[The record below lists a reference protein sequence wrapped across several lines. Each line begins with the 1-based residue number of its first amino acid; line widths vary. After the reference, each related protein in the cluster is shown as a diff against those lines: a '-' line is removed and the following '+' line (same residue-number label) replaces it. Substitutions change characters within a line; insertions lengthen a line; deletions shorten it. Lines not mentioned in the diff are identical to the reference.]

1 MLHEFVTA
9 AWKAIR
15 PSARPS
21 PYLFPGQEFDQ
32 PLSTDQIV
40 RRWHDVRLMID
51 VPGLWSYDLRRSLAT
66 HMSNELDYSDAK
78 IDAILG
84 HEKTTSL
91 GHYLHVSFDAM
102 TKPIQHYADWLWAR
116 RDESKG
122 ESQEPV
128 LVSIKPAVLI
138 PATPRVVIA
147 TPLSTKSTR
156 RGCIHSQSGNT
167 TSWRGSGRVSRAQT
181 SRRAWGFLS
190 RPSVPIEPDFWT
202 NCNTRR
208 LQN

>member
-1 MLHEFVTA
+1 
-9 AWKAIR
+9 
-15 PSARPS
+15 
-21 PYLFPGQEFDQ
+21 
-32 PLSTDQIV
+32 
-40 RRWHDVRLMID
+40 MID

-147 TPLSTKSTR
+147 TPVVDEEDKKRLHSLSEWQYDILARLGQGQSCTDIAAGLGISVTTVSTYR
-156 RGCIHSQSGNT
+156 ARLLDKLQHST
-167 TSWRGSGRVSRAQT
+167 TPELIRYANDT
-181 SRRAWGFLS
+181 
-190 RPSVPIEPDFWT
+190 
-202 NCNTRR
+202 
-208 LQN
+208 